1 MSPGSLR
8 RELVDLLGGLE
19 GWRLEPRTTPGA
31 SPLWCFLSDGKV
43 EFSVSVDGQTI
54 VLYVMDTDEELKF
67 SDSDAFV
74 GWLGEHHPDS
84 LRSSPSRAK
93 GKKRF
98 RKFFEWE

>member
-8 RELVDLLGGLE
+8 KELVDLLGGLE

-31 SPLWCFLSDGKV
+31 SPLWCFLTDGKV

-54 VLYVMDTDEELKF
+54 VLYVMGTDKELTF
-67 SDSDAFV
+67 SDRDAFV

-84 LRSSPSRAK
+84 VRPSPLRAK